1 MPFAFLATE
10 FMRRRERGKIPKD
23 QWKKMFT
30 LLIPNKPLTARMFW
44 VVLSAWVIVAVTIWS
59 SGTAVFLPTPIEV
72 MRAFP
77 RLWYQEGLAQQLW
90 TSFTLYLEAMAIMA
104 ALSLV
109 VAYATVMPLF
119 RPFAVLIAT
128 GRFNG
133 FVGLPLVF
141 MSMLH
146 NPHRVKVALLVF
158 GTGVFTVLSLV
169 QMIEAIPKERFDHS
183 RTLRMS
189 EWRVVWEEVVLGCA
203 DQVIDI
209 MRVNGAMIWML
220 FPMVEGLFKFEGGVG
235 VMMEVQNKHLNLDMV
250 LGILL
255 VVLCVGLLQDWFIG
269 LIKDIAC
276 PNVRIALER

>member
-1 MPFAFLATE
+1 MLSALLSPNE
-10 FMRRRERGKIPKD
+10 
-23 QWKKMFT
+23 T
-30 LLIPNKPLTARMFW
+30 LSQRMFW
-44 VVLSAWVIVAVTIWS
+44 VILGAWVIVAILVWS
-59 SGTAVFLPTPIEV
+59 SGTAVFLPTPREV
-72 MRAFP
+72 WRAFP
-77 RLWYQEGLAQQLW
+77 RLLQEGLAQQLW
-90 TSFTLYLEAMAIMA
+90 TSFMLYLEAMAVMV
-104 ALSLV
+104 ALSLAV
-109 VAYATVMPLF
+109 SYATVMPLF

-158 GTGVFTVLSLV
+158 GAGVFTILSLV

-209 MRVNGAMIWML
+209 MRVNGAMLFMML
-220 FPMVEGLFKFEGGVG
+220 PMVEGMFKFEGGVG
-235 VMMEVQNKHLNLDMV
+235 ALMEVENKHLNLDMV
-250 LGILL
+250 FGTLL
-255 VVLCVGLLQDWFIG
+255 VILAVGFAIDCFLRFV
-269 LIKDIAC
+269 KSVAC
-276 PNVRIALER
+276 PQAELGLERR